1 MTTNVIGGSAKI
13 YDFPARGRFAVGG
26 DRDDRNVAMKFG
38 RSLANTVYGNA
49 WYHDEAVQD
58 DERPRT
64 N

>member
-1 MTTNVIGGSAKI
+1 MTTNVFGGSAKI

-26 DRDDRNVAMKFG
+26 DGNDSNVAMKFG
-38 RSLANTVYGNA
+38 PRLANTVYGTA
-49 WYHDEAVQD
+49 WYHEEAVED